1 MMDGDPIFSKPVI
14 SNQRGNFLIMTSM
27 TLVMVMGFVVL
38 GVEVGRWYIVKAEL
52 SKSVDAIALLSA
64 QHLSNPYLNVQDLVL
79 EMGRANFQ
87 PGFLGTDGA
96 AEFSEEIQA
105 DGTILVKG
113 KTTVINAMAPVLET
127 SVTKDPYDRMAIAS
141 LGAARQQPVE
151 IILVLDRSASMRA
164 TFNPLDRTSRLSQPP
179 IEDLK
184 IAAIHFLEFFE
195 VTQEYDHMALIT
207 FGTGVKVDVA
217 MASHFVE
224 PMSAVIEDMEAYGST
239 NTEDALAQALGPE
252 GFSEYLTDVGANR
265 AQQYLILFSD
275 GMPTAFRVR
284 EDYPFIR
291 DGQVVGD
298 VVVAANSSNGAT
310 LFDHYSGESLGILQ
324 YHTGDGLPRDRTKCV
339 GGIPLVPILTTKWG
353 VLEDPVY
360 GAHAYEPLINSDFE
374 ACKLNT
380 STMANYT
387 QFTARQMALDH
398 AQFLKNQG
406 VVIFTVG
413 LGVIDLAFLSTVS
426 SGQDFEFYTSDPSG
440 LTQIFQQI
448 ATNIKLRLVR

>member
-64 QHLSNPYLNVQDLVL
+64 QHLSNPHLHVQDLVL

-96 AEFSEEIQA
+96 AEFSEVIQA

-141 LGAARQQPVE
+141 LGAARQQSVE
-151 IILVLDRSASMRA
+151 IVLVLDRSASMRA
-164 TFNPLDRTSRLSQPP
+164 MFNPLDRTSRLRQPP
-179 IEDLK
+179 LEDLK
-184 IAAIHFLEFFE
+184 TAAIHFLEFFE

-207 FGTGVKVDVA
+207 FGTEVKVNVA
-217 MASHFVE
+217 MESNFVE
-224 PMSAVIEDMEAYGST
+224 PMSAVIEDMEADGST

-252 GFSEYLTDVGANR
+252 GFSEDLIGADEDR
-265 AQQYLILFSD
+265 PQQYLILFSD

-284 EDYPFIR
+284 EDYPFMR
-291 DGQVVGD
+291 DGQVIDD
-298 VVVAANSSNGAT
+298 VVVAAGRTT
-310 LFDHYSGESLGILQ
+310 LFDPFSGESLGILQ
-324 YHTGDGLPRDRTKCV
+324 YPTGDGLPKDRTKCV
-339 GGIPLVPILTTKWG
+339 DDISLGILTTKWG

-360 GAHAYEPLINSDFE
+360 GSHTYEPLMDSDFE
-374 ACKLNT
+374 ACELNT
-380 STMANYT
+380 SMMANYT

-398 AQFLKNQG
+398 AQALKNQG

-413 LGVIDLAFLSTVS
+413 LGLIDRTFLSTVS
-426 SGQDFEFYTSDPSG
+426 SGQGFEFYTSDPAG

>member
-1 MMDGDPIFSKPVI
+1 MDDDPISPKSVI
-14 SNQRGNFLIMTSM
+14 SNQRGSFLLMTSM
-27 TLVMVMGFVVL
+27 TLVMVMGFVAL

-64 QHLSNPYLNVQDLVL
+64 QHLSNPQLSVQELVQ
-79 EMGRANFQ
+79 EMGKANFQ
-87 PGFLGTDGA
+87 PGFLGTDGP

-105 DGTILVKG
+105 DGLILVKG
-113 KTTVINAMAPVLET
+113 QTSVVNVMAPVLET
-127 SVTKDPYDRMAIAS
+127 SATQNTYDRMTVAS
-141 LGAARQQPVE
+141 LGAAQQQSVE
-151 IILVLDRSASMRA
+151 IVLVLDRSASMRS
-164 TFNPLDRTSRLSQPP
+164 TFNPLDRTSRLEQPP

-184 IAAIHFLEFFE
+184 TAAIHFLEFFD

-207 FGTGVKVDVA
+207 FGTEVKVNVA

-224 PMSAVIEDMEAYGST
+224 PMSAVIEDMEADGST
-239 NTEDALAQALGPE
+239 NTEDALSQALGPE
-252 GFSEYLTDVGANR
+252 GFSEFLTVGDEHR

-275 GMPTAFRVR
+275 GMPTAFRAP
-284 EDYPFIR
+284 EDSPFMR
-291 DGQVVGD
+291 DGQVVDD
-298 VVVAANSSNGAT
+298 VVVAANFSAGAS
-310 LFDHYSGESLGILQ
+310 LFDASSGEALGILQ
-324 YHTGDGLPRDRTKCV
+324 YQTGDGLPKDRTKCV
-339 GGIPLVPILTTKWG
+339 EGTPPIPYLTTKWG

-360 GAHAYEPLINSDFE
+360 GSHTYEPLMDSDLE

-398 AQFLKNQG
+398 AQALKNQG
-406 VVIFTVG
+406 IVIFTVG
-413 LGVIDLAFLSTVS
+413 LGVIDRAFLSTVS